1 MCNLYR
7 LKSVRGEVADMFR
20 EVAPELTVSAPGNAP
35 DEIYPGYPGLV
46 LADGGLRQMV
56 WGFPLALKGAKGQTL
71 KPRPVNNAR
80 TDKLTGAFWAD
91 SFRQRRCLIPASAWA
106 EAEGPKGAMTRT
118 WLQVPGAPLFAVAG
132 VWRNSAEWGAVYSM
146 VMTEACVA
154 MGAVHNRMPV
164 LLAEA
169 DWPRWLSGHPDDA
182 LSLCCPWTGELLI
195 ARTDQ
200 PWADRR

>member
-7 LKSVRGEVADMFR
+7 MSKSQTEVADFFR
-20 EVAPELTVSAPGNAP
+20 DIVPELTLPPTGNAP
-35 DEIYPGYPGLV
+35 EEIYPGYPGLV
-46 LADGGLRQMV
+46 LTSSEIRQMV
-56 WGFPLALKGAKGQTL
+56 WGFPLSLKSAKGQPL

-80 TDKLTGAFWAD
+80 TDKLSGAFWAD
-91 SFRQRRCLIPASAWA
+91 SFRQRRCLIPVSAWA

-118 WLQVPGAPLFAVAG
+118 WLQVPGEPLFAVAG
-132 VWRNSAEWGAVYSM
+132 VWRNSAEWGAAYSM

-164 LLAEA
+164 LLAQA
-169 DWPRWLSGHPDDA
+169 DWSRWLTAPPQDA